1 MLALTIFIAIV
12 VIIVCI
18 LFLYCLFSIRNSI
31 KDIAAIE
38 YNRYD
43 LDYEDIEEE
52 DDISTERN

>member
-12 VIIVCI
+12 VTIVCI

-38 YNRYD
+38 YSRYD
-43 LDYEDIEEE
+43 LDYEDVEE
-52 DDISTERN
+52 DDISTKRN